1 MHEIA
6 IACALFDLVAK
17 QASRYP
23 ADRVSGVTMSLGGLQ
38 ALEPTSIE
46 VCFALLAEG
55 TNVAGAVLTINR
67 RPVTAFCRD
76 CGKEDE
82 VDPRFRCGACHGENV
97 QGFASQGM
105 MLEKIS
111 VRSAPAAKEIRA

>member
-1 MHEIA
+1 MHEIS

-23 ADRVSGVTMSLGGLQ
+23 ADRVSGVTMSIGGLQ
-38 ALEPTSIE
+38 ALEPASIE
-46 VCFALLAEG
+46 VCFAHLAEG
-55 TNVAGAVLTINR
+55 TKIAGAVLTINR

-76 CGKEDE
+76 CGKEDD
-82 VDPRFRCGACHGENV
+82 VDPQFRCGCCHGENV

-111 VRSAPAAKEIRA
+111 IRSEPEPKEIGA